1 MKKFTLLSN
10 LLNSQLYLLVLSN
23 KDTLYLKKKSVNDI
37 VGFIFFLL
45 IIVSI
50 FGCAGGKKQI
60 RVSSYKKPAIVLPK
74 TVDGRVPKSY
84 SVNGVTYYPLLSG
97 EGFVQEGM
105 ASWYGKD
112 FHGKK
117 TSNRETYN
125 MYDKTA
131 AHKTL
136 PFGTYVRV
144 ENLSNQREVIVRI
157 NDRGPFVKGRIVDLS
172 YGAGRQIGLVGPGV
186 ARVRMVAL
194 SRKIGRIKSGN
205 DYIPLVEAADFRKGK
220 FTIQV
225 GAFENK
231 DNAQSLVERLRVI
244 FSHVTVT
251 TYVSPQEKTLYR
263 VRVSL
268 SNDLTGANKMVDK
281 LKYLGFSETFI
292 VAL

>member
-1 MKKFTLLSN
+1 MKKS
-10 LLNSQLYLLVLSN
+10 
-23 KDTLYLKKKSVNDI
+23 
-37 VGFIFFLL
+37 IFFIL
-45 IIVSI
+45 IIIGI
-50 FGCAGGKKQI
+50 FGCAGSKEQI

-74 TVDGRVPKSY
+74 TMDGRIPKSY
-84 SVNGVTYYPLLSG
+84 SVNGVAYYPLLSG
-97 EGFVQEGM
+97 EGFVQKGM

-117 TSNRETYN
+117 TSNGEIYN

-144 ENLSNQREVIVRI
+144 ENLSNLKEVIVRI
-157 NDRGPFVKGRIVDLS
+157 NDRGPFVTGRIIDLS

-186 ARVRMVAL
+186 AKVRLVAL

-205 DYIPLVEAADFRKGK
+205 DYVPLVEAAEFRKGK

-231 DNAQSLVERLRVI
+231 ENALRLVDRLRVI
-244 FSHVTVT
+244 FRYVTIT
-251 TYVSPQEKTLYR
+251 TYVSPQEKTLFR

-268 SNDLTGANKMVDK
+268 SNNLTGANKMVDK
-281 LKYLGFSETFI
+281 LKYLGFSKTFI

>member
-1 MKKFTLLSN
+1 MRRFVALL
-10 LLNSQLYLLVLSN
+10 
-23 KDTLYLKKKSVNDI
+23 
-37 VGFIFFLL
+37 F
-45 IIVSI
+45 IIVI
-50 FGCAGGKKQI
+50 FFGCAGSKEKI
-60 RVSSYKKPAIVLPK
+60 RVSSYKKQAIVLPK
-74 TVDGRVPKSY
+74 TMDGRVPKSY
-84 SVNGVTYYPLLSG
+84 SVNGVAYYPLLSG
-97 EGFVQEGM
+97 EGFVQKGI

-117 TSNRETYN
+117 TSNGETYN
-125 MYDKTA
+125 MHGKTA

-136 PFGTYVRV
+136 PFGTYVNV
-144 ENLSNQREVIVRI
+144 VNLANRREVIVRI
-157 NDRGPFVKGRIVDLS
+157 NDRGPFVKGRIIDLS

-186 ARVRMVAL
+186 AKVRLVAL
-194 SRKIGRIKSGN
+194 SRKIGQIKSGN
-205 DYIPLVEAADFRKGK
+205 DYVPLVEAVDFRKGK

-231 DNAQSLVERLRVI
+231 DNALRLVDRLRVI
-244 FSHVTVT
+244 FSYVTIT

>member
-1 MKKFTLLSN
+1 MRRFVALL
-10 LLNSQLYLLVLSN
+10 
-23 KDTLYLKKKSVNDI
+23 
-37 VGFIFFLL
+37 F
-45 IIVSI
+45 IIVI
-50 FGCAGGKKQI
+50 FFGCAGSKEKI
-60 RVSSYKKPAIVLPK
+60 RVSSYKKQAIVLPK
-74 TVDGRVPKSY
+74 TMDGRVPKLY
-84 SVNGVTYYPLLSG
+84 SVNGVAYYPLLSG
-97 EGFVQEGM
+97 EGFVQKGM

-117 TSNRETYN
+117 TSNGEIYN
-125 MYDKTA
+125 MYSKTA

-144 ENLSNQREVIVRI
+144 ENLSNLKEVIVRI
-157 NDRGPFVKGRIVDLS
+157 NDRGPFVTGRIIDLS

-186 ARVRMVAL
+186 AKVRLAAL
-194 SRKIGRIKSGN
+194 SRKIGRMKSGN
-205 DYIPLVEAADFRKGK
+205 GYVPLVEAADFRKGK
-220 FTIQV
+220 FSIQV

-231 DNAQSLVERLRVI
+231 DNAIRLGDRLRVI
-244 FSHVTVT
+244 FHYVTIT

-268 SNDLTGANKMVDK
+268 SNDLTEANKMVDK

>member
-1 MKKFTLLSN
+1 MKRIICL
-10 LLNSQLYLLVLSN
+10 
-23 KDTLYLKKKSVNDI
+23 
-37 VGFIFFLL
+37 LL
-45 IIVSI
+45 IVIGI
-50 FGCAGGKKQI
+50 FGCAGSKKQI
-60 RVSSYKKPAIVLPK
+60 RVSSYKKLATVLPK
-74 TVDGRVPKSY
+74 RVDGRLPKSY
-84 SVNGVTYYPLLSG
+84 SINGVTYYPLLSG
-97 EGFVQEGM
+97 EGFVQKGM

-117 TSNRETYN
+117 TSNGEIYN

-144 ENLSNQREVIVRI
+144 KNLSNLREVIVRI
-157 NDRGPFVKGRIVDLS
+157 NDRGPFVVGRVIDLS

-186 ARVRMVAL
+186 ARVRLVAL
-194 SRKIGRIKSGN
+194 SRKIGRIRSGN
-205 DYIPLVEAADFRKGK
+205 KYMPLVEATDFRKGK

-231 DNAQSLVERLRVI
+231 NNAQRLVERLRVI
-244 FSHVTVT
+244 FSYATIT
-251 TYVSPQEKTLYR
+251 TYVSSQEKTLYR

-268 SNDLTGANKMVDK
+268 SKDLTRANKMVDK
-281 LKYLGFSETFI
+281 LKSLGFSETFI

>member
-1 MKKFTLLSN
+1 MKR
-10 LLNSQLYLLVLSN
+10 
-23 KDTLYLKKKSVNDI
+23 
-37 VGFIFFLL
+37 FISFLL
-45 IIVSI
+45 IIGI
-50 FGCAGGKKQI
+50 FGCAGSKEQI

-74 TVDGRVPKSY
+74 TMDGRVPQSY
-84 SVNGVTYYPLLSG
+84 SVNGAVYYPLLSG

-117 TSNRETYN
+117 TSNGEIYN
-125 MYDKTA
+125 MYGKTA

-144 ENLSNQREVIVRI
+144 ENLSSLKEVIVRI
-157 NDRGPFVKGRIVDLS
+157 NDRGPFVTGRIIDLS

-186 ARVRMVAL
+186 AKVRLVAL

-205 DYIPLVEAADFRKGK
+205 EYVPLVEAADFRKGE

-231 DNAQSLVERLRVI
+231 DNALRLVDRLRVI
-244 FSHVTVT
+244 FSYVTIT
-251 TYVSPQEKTLYR
+251 TYVSPQEKTLHR

>member
-1 MKKFTLLSN
+1 MKR
-10 LLNSQLYLLVLSN
+10 
-23 KDTLYLKKKSVNDI
+23 
-37 VGFIFFLL
+37 FISLFL
-45 IIVSI
+45 IISI
-50 FGCAGGKKQI
+50 FGCAGSKEQI

-74 TVDGRVPKSY
+74 TMDGRVPKSY
-84 SVNGVTYYPLLSG
+84 SVNGVAYYPLLNG

-117 TSNRETYN
+117 TSNGEIYN
-125 MYDKTA
+125 MYGKTA

-136 PFGTYVRV
+136 PFGTYVSV
-144 ENLSNQREVIVRI
+144 ENLSNLKEVIVRI
-157 NDRGPFVKGRIVDLS
+157 NDRGPFVTGRIIDLS

-186 ARVRMVAL
+186 AKVGLVAL
-194 SRKIGRIKSGN
+194 SRKIGRFKSGN
-205 DYIPLVEAADFRKGK
+205 DYVPLVEAVDFRKGK

-231 DNAQSLVERLRVI
+231 DNALRLVDRLRVI
-244 FSHVTVT
+244 FSYVTIT
-251 TYVSPQEKTLYR
+251 TYVSPQEKTLHR

-281 LKYLGFSETFI
+281 LKHLGFSETFI

>member
-1 MKKFTLLSN
+1 MKR
-10 LLNSQLYLLVLSN
+10 
-23 KDTLYLKKKSVNDI
+23 
-37 VGFIFFLL
+37 FISLLL
-45 IIVSI
+45 IIGI

-60 RVSSYKKPAIVLPK
+60 RVSSYKRPAIVLPK

-117 TSNRETYN
+117 TSNGETYN

-157 NDRGPFVKGRIVDLS
+157 NDRGPFAKGRIVDLS

-186 ARVRMVAL
+186 ARVRLVAL
-194 SRKIGRIKSGN
+194 SRKIGQIKSGN

-231 DNAQSLVERLRVI
+231 DNAQRLVERLRVI
-244 FSHVTVT
+244 FSHVTIT

>member
-1 MKKFTLLSN
+1 MKR
-10 LLNSQLYLLVLSN
+10 
-23 KDTLYLKKKSVNDI
+23 
-37 VGFIFFLL
+37 FISLLL
-45 IIVSI
+45 IIGI
-50 FGCAGGKKQI
+50 FGCAGSKEQI

-74 TVDGRVPKSY
+74 TRDGRVPKSD
-84 SVNGVTYYPLLSG
+84 SVNGVVYYPLLSG
-97 EGFVQEGM
+97 EGFVHEGM

-117 TSNRETYN
+117 TSNGEIYN

-144 ENLSNQREVIVRI
+144 ENLSNLKEVIVRI
-157 NDRGPFVKGRIVDLS
+157 NDRGPFVTGRIIDLS

-186 ARVRMVAL
+186 AKVRLVAL

-205 DYIPLVEAADFRKGK
+205 DYVPLVEAADFRKGE

-231 DNAQSLVERLRVI
+231 DNALRLVDRLRII
-244 FSHVTVT
+244 FSYVTIT
-251 TYVSPQEKTLYR
+251 TYVSPQEKALYR

-268 SNDLTGANKMVDK
+268 SNDLTEANKMVDK

>member
-1 MKKFTLLSN
+1 MRRFVALL
-10 LLNSQLYLLVLSN
+10 
-23 KDTLYLKKKSVNDI
+23 
-37 VGFIFFLL
+37 F
-45 IIVSI
+45 IIVI
-50 FGCAGGKKQI
+50 FFGCAGSKEKI
-60 RVSSYKKPAIVLPK
+60 RVSSYKKQTIVLPK
-74 TVDGRVPKSY
+74 TMDGRVPKSY
-84 SVNGVTYYPLLSG
+84 SVNGVAYYPLLSG
-97 EGFVQEGM
+97 EGFVQKGM

-117 TSNRETYN
+117 TSNGEIYN
-125 MYDKTA
+125 MYSKTA

-144 ENLSNQREVIVRI
+144 ENLSNRKEVIVRI
-157 NDRGPFVKGRIVDLS
+157 NDRGPFVIGRIIDLS

-186 ARVRMVAL
+186 AKVRLVAL

-205 DYIPLVEAADFRKGK
+205 DYVPLVEAADFRKGK
-220 FTIQV
+220 FSIQV

-231 DNAQSLVERLRVI
+231 DNAIKLGDRLRVI
-244 FSHVTVT
+244 FHYVTIT
-251 TYVSPQEKTLYR
+251 TYVSPQGRTLYR

>member
-1 MKKFTLLSN
+1 MRRFVTLL
-10 LLNSQLYLLVLSN
+10 
-23 KDTLYLKKKSVNDI
+23 
-37 VGFIFFLL
+37 F
-45 IIVSI
+45 IIVI
-50 FGCAGGKKQI
+50 FFGCAGSKEKI
-60 RVSSYKKPAIVLPK
+60 RVSSYKKQAIVLPK
-74 TVDGRVPKSY
+74 TMDGRVPKSY
-84 SVNGVTYYPLLSG
+84 SVNGVAYYPLLSG
-97 EGFVQEGM
+97 EGFVQKGI

-117 TSNRETYN
+117 TSNGEIYN
-125 MYDKTA
+125 MYSKTA

-144 ENLSNQREVIVRI
+144 ENLSNLKEAIVRI
-157 NDRGPFVKGRIVDLS
+157 NDRGPFVIGRIIDLS

-186 ARVRMVAL
+186 EKVRLVAL

-205 DYIPLVEAADFRKGK
+205 GYVPLVEAADFRKGK
-220 FTIQV
+220 FSIQV

-231 DNAQSLVERLRVI
+231 DNAIRLGDRLRVI
-244 FSHVTVT
+244 FHYVTIT

-268 SNDLTGANKMVDK
+268 SNDLTEANKMVDK

-292 VAL
+292 VAI

>member
-1 MKKFTLLSN
+1 MKKS
-10 LLNSQLYLLVLSN
+10 
-23 KDTLYLKKKSVNDI
+23 
-37 VGFIFFLL
+37 IFFIL
-45 IIVSI
+45 IIIGI
-50 FGCAGGKKQI
+50 FGCAGSKEQI
-60 RVSSYKKPAIVLPK
+60 KVSSYKKPAIVLPK
-74 TVDGRVPKSY
+74 TMDGRVPKSY
-84 SVNGVTYYPLLSG
+84 SVNGVVYYPLLSG

-117 TSNRETYN
+117 TSTGEIYN
-125 MYDKTA
+125 MYGKTA

-144 ENLSNQREVIVRI
+144 ENLSNLKEIIVRI
-157 NDRGPFVKGRIVDLS
+157 NDRGPFVTGRIIDLS
-172 YGAGRQIGLVGPGV
+172 YGAGRQIGLAGPGV
-186 ARVRMVAL
+186 AKVRLVAL

-205 DYIPLVEAADFRKGK
+205 DYVPLVEAADFRKGK

-231 DNAQSLVERLRVI
+231 DNALRLVDRLRVM
-244 FSHVTVT
+244 FRYVTIT

-268 SNDLTGANKMVDK
+268 SNDLTGANKMLDK

>member
-1 MKKFTLLSN
+1 MKK
-10 LLNSQLYLLVLSN
+10 
-23 KDTLYLKKKSVNDI
+23 
-37 VGFIFFLL
+37 FIFFLF
-45 IIVSI
+45 IIIGI
-50 FGCAGGKKQI
+50 FVCACGKKQV
-60 RVSSYKKPAIVLPK
+60 RVSSYKRPAIVLPK
-74 TVDGRVPKSY
+74 KMDGQLPKPY
-84 SVNGVTYYPLLSG
+84 SINGVTYYPLLSG

-144 ENLSNQREVIVRI
+144 KNLSNLKEIVVRI
-157 NDRGPFVKGRIVDLS
+157 NDRGPFITGRIIDLS
-172 YGAGRQIGLVGPGV
+172 YAASKQIGLVGPGV
-186 ARVRMVAL
+186 TRVRLVAL
-194 SRKIGRIKSGN
+194 SRKVGQIKSGN
-205 DYIPLVEAADFRKGK
+205 DYMPLVEVIDFRKGK
-220 FTIQV
+220 FTVQV

-231 DNAQSLVERLRVI
+231 DNAQRLVERLRVI
-244 FSHVTVT
+244 FGHVTISE
-251 TYVSPQEKTLYR
+251 YVSPKEKTIYR

-268 SNDLTGANKMVDK
+268 SHDLIGVNKMVDK
-281 LKYLGFSETFI
+281 LKHLGFSETFI